1 MALFFLLLA
10 ILGGA
15 VVGDLIWENTD
26 AGEVT
31 MLDRTLVSYPQGWLL
46 AAAAAIGF
54 VTALLLV
61 ASVSST
67 KARRNRRRQFRA
79 MKRDQQDPGFE
90 PDHPGWLDVGVY
102 VDSLT
107 IVMFA
112 MITLVNL
119 SKRFGPK
126 PLFEAVSMT
135 FDPGKRYVLVGA
147 NGAGK
152 RRRRKRLPCSAAL
165 RRG

>member
-15 VVGDLIWENTD
+15 VIGDLIWENTA

-31 MLDRTLVSYPQGWLL
+31 VLDRTLVSYPQGWLL

-67 KARRNRRRQFRA
+67 KARRNRRRQLRDI
-79 MKRDQQDPGFE
+79 KRDRQDPGFE
-90 PDHPGWLDVGVY
+90 PDHADWLEERL
-102 VDSLT
+102 DSQGTDAGADRLRHRQ
-107 IVMFA
+107 A
-112 MITLVNL
+112 E
-119 SKRFGPK
+119 
-126 PLFEAVSMT
+126 PLYEQTRQAHHPY
-135 FDPGKRYVLVGA
+135 DDGRQ
-147 NGAGK
+147 
-152 RRRRKRLPCSAAL
+152 R
-165 RRG
+165 